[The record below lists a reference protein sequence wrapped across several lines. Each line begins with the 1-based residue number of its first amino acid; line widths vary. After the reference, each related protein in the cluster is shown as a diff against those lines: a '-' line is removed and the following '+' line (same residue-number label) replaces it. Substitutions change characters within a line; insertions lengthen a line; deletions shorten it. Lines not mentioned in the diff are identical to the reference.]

1 MSSVMTKVL
10 GDLRRRRLQAA
21 VIALVIFLAS
31 GTTTL
36 GLTLLQT
43 ASHAWDRAFEAQKGA
58 HLTVHFDRH
67 KVDSRQLAGTPALIG
82 ASASAGPWPLVYP
95 AAFALGTHKY
105 RLNTVGRDSA
115 QADVEILPLVAGRWV
130 EGPGEIVVTR
140 AFADFNHVRLGDRL
154 LSLGSL
160 EKPPL
165 VVVGEALDIDEGGAE
180 LSTQSAWVAPSQLP
194 LLAPDWGYTM
204 VYRFP
209 QAPTTSEVT
218 DKVARLEASLPP
230 GAVQYSLDYSAFKLL
245 FNITNQLV
253 VTFLLAFGIFAL
265 LACAA
270 TVANLVS
277 GIVVASYREIGV
289 MKAVGFTPLQVV
301 GTLVGQ
307 MLVPALAGCVLGI
320 PAGVALS
327 IPLVERAAASLALP
341 SEPPFAPAMALATL
355 LLVTAVV
362 LVAAVLPGLRAG
374 RLSAV
379 GAMSLGSAPS
389 GGRRSSVGS
398 WLRRLPLP
406 RPLALGSGDA
416 FARPQRAALTVLAV
430 LVGVTTLVFAS
441 GLRTSMQHLFDTS
454 DPGGLS
460 GNLHTDVTVQRSIAY
475 PDQKVMV
482 TLAAQPETDLI
493 IGGTRNV
500 ETVPGVA
507 FRPPGVGGLS
517 GPTRA
522 GRYPV
527 WVIAYRGDS
536 ARLGI
541 PVIRGRWFSAPG
553 EVVAPRAI
561 LEASHLKVGD
571 RFQAVI
577 RGRPIELRVVGE
589 IFSTNLGDEIDM
601 DLSTLASAA
610 PGVQP
615 TYYFVKLKPGSDA
628 EAYARRVQATEPD
641 FLDASANRIHGSISP
656 VDTLNSVMLVLAA
669 VLALI
674 AVAGV
679 FNTLL
684 LNTRER
690 ARETAVLKALG
701 MTPLQVMAMVAAS
714 AVLLGSVGGVL
725 GLPAGVAVHRA
736 LMQALASLTGN
747 DLPDSFF
754 RVFSAPGLIV
764 LALAGVAVALVGSL
778 LPARWAART
787 RVAEVLHS
795 E

>member
-1 MSSVMTKVL
+1 MSAVTTKVL

-21 VIALVIFLAS
+21 VIAVVIFLAS

-43 ASHAWDRAFEAQKGA
+43 ASDPWERAFEAQKGA

-67 KVDSRQLAGTPALIG
+67 KVDTQQLAGTPALIG
-82 ASASAGPWPLVYP
+82 ASASAGPWPLVYG

-105 RLNTVGRDSA
+105 QLDTVGRDSP
-115 QADVEILPLVAGRWV
+115 QSDVEVLRLVAGRWV

-154 LSLGSL
+154 QSLGSL
-160 EKPPL
+160 EKPAL
-165 VVVGEALDIDEGGAE
+165 VVVGEAVDIDEGGAE
-180 LSTQSAWVAPSQLP
+180 LSRQSAWVAPSQLP

-230 GAVQYSLDYSAFKLL
+230 GAVQYSLDYSAFKFL
-245 FNITNQLV
+245 FNVANQMV
-253 VTFLLAFGIFAL
+253 VTFLVAFGIFAL

-277 GIVVASYREIGV
+277 GIVIASYREIGV

-320 PAGVALS
+320 PAGIALS
-327 IPLVERAAASLALP
+327 IPLVDRAAASLALP

-362 LVAAVLPGLRAG
+362 LLAAVLPGLRAG

-379 GAMSLGSAPS
+379 GAISLGSAPS
-389 GGRRSSVGS
+389 GGRRSLVGS

-406 RPLALGSGDA
+406 QPLALGSGDA
-416 FARPQRAALTVLAV
+416 FARPLRAALTVLAV
-430 LVGVTTLVFAS
+430 LVGVTTLVFTS
-441 GLRTSMQHLFDTS
+441 GLRTSLQDLIDLNG
-454 DPGGLS
+454 PGNSLW
-460 GNLHTDVTVQRSIAY
+460 NPNTDVTVQRSIAD
-475 PDQKVMV
+475 PDQKVMN
-482 TLAAQPETDLI
+482 TLEAQPETDFIVGAASSL
-493 IGGTRNV
+493 
-500 ETVPGVA
+500 ETVPGV
-507 FRPPGVGGLS
+507 GGRL
-517 GPTRA
+517 
-522 GRYPV
+522 PV

-541 PVIRGRWFSAPG
+541 PIIRGRWFSAPG
-553 EVVAPRAI
+553 EVVAPRAT

-577 RGRPIELRVVGE
+577 RGRPVELQVVGE
-589 IFSTNLGDEIDM
+589 IFSTSRLGDEIDM
-601 DLSTLASAA
+601 DLSTLAPAA

-615 TYYFVKLKPGSDA
+615 TYYFVKLKPGGDA

-641 FLDASANRIHGSISP
+641 FLDAGANRIHGSLSP
-656 VDTLNSVMLVLAA
+656 LDTLNAVMLVLAA

-701 MTPLQVMAMVAAS
+701 MTPLQVLAMVAAS
-714 AVLLGSVGGVL
+714 AVLLGGIGGVL

-736 LMQALASLTGN
+736 LMEALASLAGN
-747 DLPDSFF
+747 HLPDSFF
-754 RVFSAPGLIV
+754 SVFTGPGLIL
-764 LALAGVAVALVGSL
+764 LALAGVVVALVGSL

>member
-1 MSSVMTKVL
+1 MSAVLTKVL

-21 VIALVIFLAS
+21 VIAIVIFLAS
-31 GTTTL
+31 ATTTL

-43 ASHAWDRAFEAQKGA
+43 ASDPWDRAFEAQKGA

-67 KVDSRQLAGTPALIG
+67 KVDSQQLSGTPALLG
-82 ASASAGPWPLVYP
+82 ASAAAGPWPLVYGAP
-95 AAFALGTHKY
+95 FALGTHKY
-105 RLNTVGRDSA
+105 LLTTMGRDSA
-115 QADVEILPLVAGRWV
+115 QADVEILRLVAGRWV

-160 EKPPL
+160 EKPAL

-218 DKVARLEASLPP
+218 DKVARLEAALPP

-277 GIVVASYREIGV
+277 GIVIASYREIGV

-307 MLVPALAGCVLGI
+307 MLVPALVGCLLGI

-355 LLVTAVV
+355 LVVTAVV
-362 LVAAVLPGLRAG
+362 LIAAVLPGLRAG

-430 LVGVTTLVFAS
+430 LVGVTTIVFAS

-454 DPGGLS
+454 SGPGGLS
-460 GNLHTDVTVQRSIAY
+460 GNPRTDVTVHRSIAY

-493 IGGTRNV
+493 IGGAKNLEKV
-500 ETVPGVA
+500 
-507 FRPPGVGGLS
+507 PGVGGNL
-517 GPTRA
+517 
-522 GRYPV
+522 PV
-527 WVIAYRGDS
+527 FVIAYRGDS

-541 PVIRGRWFSAPG
+541 PVISGRWFNAPG
-553 EVVAPRAI
+553 EVVAPRRV

-577 RGRPIELRVVGE
+577 RGRPTELQVVGE
-589 IFSTNLGDEIDM
+589 IFSTTDLGDEIDM
-601 DLSTLASAA
+601 DLSTLAPAA
-610 PGVQP
+610 PDVQP

-641 FLDASANRIHGSISP
+641 FLDASANRIHGSVSP

-701 MTPLQVMAMVAAS
+701 MTPLQVLAMVAAS

-736 LMQALASLTGN
+736 LMQSLASLAGN
-747 DLPDSFF
+747 DMPDSLF
-754 RVFSAPGLIV
+754 RVFSAPGLLL

>member
-1 MSSVMTKVL
+1 MSSIMTKVL
-10 GDLRRRRLQAA
+10 GDLKRRRLQAA

-43 ASHAWDRAFEAQKGA
+43 ASDPWDRAFEAQKGA

-67 KVDSRQLAGTPALIG
+67 KVDTQQLAGTPALIG
-82 ASASAGPWPLVYP
+82 ASASAGPWPLVYG

-105 RLNTVGRDSA
+105 QLNTVGRDSA
-115 QADVEILPLVAGRWV
+115 QADVEILQLVAGRWV

-140 AFADFNHVRLGDRL
+140 AFADFNRVRLGDRL

-160 EKPPL
+160 EKPAL
-165 VVVGEALDIDEGGAE
+165 VVVGEAVDIDEGGAE
-180 LSTQSAWVAPSQLP
+180 LSSQSAWVAPSQLP

-204 VYRFP
+204 VYRFA
-209 QAPTTSEVT
+209 QAPSESELQ
-218 DKVARLEASLPP
+218 DKVARLEAALPP
-230 GAVQYSLDYSAFKLL
+230 GAVQYSLDYLAFKLL

-277 GIVVASYREIGV
+277 GIVIASYREIGV

-327 IPLVERAAASLALP
+327 IPLVDRAAASLALP

-355 LLVTAVV
+355 LVVTAVV
-362 LVAAVLPGLRAG
+362 LLAAVLPGLRAG

-379 GAMSLGSAPS
+379 GAISLGSAPS
-389 GGRRSSVGS
+389 GGRRSLVGS

-406 RPLALGSGDA
+406 QPLALGSGDA

-430 LVGVTTLVFAS
+430 LVGVTTLVFAG
-441 GLRTSMQHLFDTS
+441 GLRTSVQHLFDTS
-454 DPGGLS
+454 GPGGLS
-460 GNLHTDVTVQRSIAY
+460 GNPHTDVTIQRSIAY
-475 PDQKVMV
+475 PDQKVMA
-482 TLAAQPETDLI
+482 TLAAQPETDLV
-493 IGGTRNV
+493 IGGARNL
-500 ETVPGVA
+500 ETVPGV
-507 FRPPGVGGLS
+507 GGRL
-517 GPTRA
+517 
-522 GRYPV
+522 PV
-527 WVIAYRGDS
+527 WIIAYRGDS

-541 PVIRGRWFSAPG
+541 PVISGRWFSAPG
-553 EVVAPRAI
+553 EVVAPRRI

-571 RFQAVI
+571 RFRAVI
-577 RGRPIELRVVGE
+577 RGSAVELQVVGE
-589 IFSTNLGDEIDM
+589 IFSTTDLGYEIDM
-601 DLSTLASAA
+601 DISTLAAAA

-628 EAYARRVQATEPD
+628 ETYARRVQATEPD
-641 FLDASANRIHGSISP
+641 FVDASPNRIHGSVSGI
-656 VDTLNSVMLVLAA
+656 DTLNSVMLVLAA

-684 LNTRER
+684 LNTREH

-701 MTPLQVMAMVAAS
+701 MTPLQVLAMVAAS
-714 AVLLGSVGGVL
+714 AVLLGSVGGLL

-736 LMQALASLTGN
+736 LMEALARVVGN
-747 DLPDSFF
+747 DLPDSLF
-754 RVFSAPGLIV
+754 RVFSAPGLIL

-778 LPARWAART
+778 LPARWAAMT

>member
-1 MSSVMTKVL
+1 MNAVLTKVL

-21 VIALVIFLAS
+21 VIAMVIFLAS

-43 ASHAWDRAFEAQKGA
+43 ASDPWERAFEAQKGA

-67 KVDSRQLAGTPALIG
+67 KVDTQQLAGTPALIG
-82 ASASAGPWPLVYP
+82 ASASAGPWPLVYG
-95 AAFALGTHKY
+95 AAFELGTHKY
-105 RLNTVGRDSA
+105 QLDAVGRDSP
-115 QADVEILPLVAGRWV
+115 QSDVEILPLVAGRWV
-130 EGPGEIVVTR
+130 EGPGEIVITR

-160 EKPPL
+160 EKPAL
-165 VVVGEALDIDEGGAE
+165 VVVGEAVDVDEGGAE
-180 LSTQSAWVAPSQLP
+180 LSRQSAWVSESQLP

-230 GAVQYSLDYSAFKLL
+230 GAVQYSLDYSAFKFL

-277 GIVVASYREIGV
+277 GIVIASYREIGV

-301 GTLVGQ
+301 VTLVGQ
-307 MLVPALAGCVLGI
+307 MLVPALVGCVLGI

-327 IPLVERAAASLALP
+327 IPLVDRAAASLALP

-355 LLVTAVV
+355 LVVTAVV
-362 LVAAVLPGLRAG
+362 LLAAVLPGLRAG

-379 GAMSLGSAPS
+379 GAISLGSAPS
-389 GGRRSSVGS
+389 GGRRSLVGS

-406 RPLALGSGDA
+406 QPLALGSGDA
-416 FARPQRAALTVLAV
+416 FARPQRAAFTVLAV

-441 GLRTSMQHLFDTS
+441 GLRTSLQDLIDLS
-454 DPGGLS
+454 PANGL
-460 GNLHTDVTVQRSIAY
+460 GNPNTDITVQRSIAY
-475 PDQKVMV
+475 PDQKVMA
-482 TLAAQPETDLI
+482 TLAAQHETDLI
-493 IGGTRNV
+493 IG
-500 ETVPGVA
+500 EALSLEKVPG
-507 FRPPGVGGLS
+507 LE
-517 GPTRA
+517 
-522 GRYPV
+522 GRLPV
-527 WVIAYRGDS
+527 WVVAYRGDS

-553 EVVAPRAI
+553 EVVAPRAT

-571 RFQAVI
+571 RFQALI
-577 RGRPIELRVVGE
+577 RGRPVKLQVVGE
-589 IFSTNLGDEIDM
+589 IFSGSFLGYEIDM
-601 DLSTLASAA
+601 DLSTLALAA
-610 PGVQP
+610 PGMQP
-615 TYYFVKLKPGSDA
+615 TDYLVKLKPGSDA
-628 EAYARRVQATEPD
+628 DAYARRVQATEPD
-641 FLDASANRIHGSISP
+641 FLDASANRIHRSDSP
-656 VDTLNSVMLVLAA
+656 VDTMNSVMLVLAA

-701 MTPLQVMAMVAAS
+701 MTPLQVLAMVGAS

-736 LMQALASLTGN
+736 MMQALASLVGN
-747 DLPDSFF
+747 HLPDSFF
-754 RVFSAPGLIV
+754 RVFSVPGLIL